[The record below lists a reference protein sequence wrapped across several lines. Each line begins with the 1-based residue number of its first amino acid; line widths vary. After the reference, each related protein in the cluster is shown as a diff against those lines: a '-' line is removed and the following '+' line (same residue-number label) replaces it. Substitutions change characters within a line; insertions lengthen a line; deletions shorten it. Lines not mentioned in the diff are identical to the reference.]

1 MKKASPVEL
10 RQSLEM
16 ANALASAGIRFV
28 PVPVMNDA
36 EFNMLAEESMKIIDG
51 MLVDV
56 EYDTSNQQFQSLSNH
71 KHHFINGTCVECLA
85 KSE

>member
-1 MKKASPVEL
+1 MNRASPVEL

-28 PVPVMNDA
+28 PVPVINDA
-36 EFNMLAEESMKIIDG
+36 EFNRLADESRKIIDG
-51 MLVDV
+51 MLI
-56 EYDTSNQQFQSLSNH
+56 EAEHDTTNQQFESLSNH
-71 KHHFINGTCVECLA
+71 QHHFINGTCVECL

>member
-1 MKKASPVEL
+1 MNKASPVEL

-16 ANALASAGIRFV
+16 ANSLASEGIRFV
-28 PVPVMNDA
+28 PVPVINDA
-36 EFNMLAEESMKIIDG
+36 EFNRLVDESMKIIDG

-56 EYDTSNQQFQSLSNH
+56 EHDTTNQQFES
-71 KHHFINGTCVECLA
+71 LA

>member
-28 PVPVMNDA
+28 PVPVINDA
-36 EFNMLAEESMKIIDG
+36 GFNRLVDESRKIIDG
-51 MLVDV
+51 MLIDV
-56 EYDTSNQQFQSLSNH
+56 EHDTTNQQFES
-71 KHHFINGTCVECLA
+71 LA

>member
-16 ANALASAGIRFV
+16 ANALTSAGIRFV
-28 PVPVMNDA
+28 PVPVINDTG
-36 EFNMLAEESMKIIDG
+36 FDRLVDESRKIVDG
-51 MLVDV
+51 MLI
-56 EYDTSNQQFQSLSNH
+56 EAEHDTTNQQFES
-71 KHHFINGTCVECLA
+71 LA

>member
-1 MKKASPVEL
+1 MKRASPVEL

-28 PVPVMNDA
+28 PVPVINDA
-36 EFNMLAEESMKIIDG
+36 EFNRLVYESRKIIDG
-51 MLVDV
+51 MLAEV
-56 EYDTSNQQFQSLSNH
+56 EHETTNQQFES
-71 KHHFINGTCVECLA
+71 LA

>member
-28 PVPVMNDA
+28 PVPVINDS
-36 EFNMLAEESMKIIDG
+36 EFNRLVDESRTIIDG
-51 MLVDV
+51 MLIDV
-56 EYDTSNQQFQSLSNH
+56 ELDTTSQQFESLSNH
-71 KHHFINGTCVECLA
+71 KHHFINGACVECL

>member
-1 MKKASPVEL
+1 MNRASPVEL

-28 PVPVMNDA
+28 PIPVMNEA
-36 EFNMLAEESMKIIDG
+36 GFNRLMDETRKILDD
-51 MLVDV
+51 MLVEV
-56 EYDTSNQQFQSLSNH
+56 EHETTNQQFESLSNH
-71 KHHFINGTCVECLA
+71 KHHFINGTCVECL

>member
-36 EFNMLAEESMKIIDG
+36 GFNRLVDESRKIIND
-51 MLVDV
+51 MLV
-56 EYDTSNQQFQSLSNH
+56 EAENDTTNKQFESLSKHN
-71 KHHFINGTCVECLA
+71 HHFINGTCVECL

>member
-36 EFNMLAEESMKIIDG
+36 EFNRLVDESMKIING

-56 EYDTSNQQFQSLSNH
+56 EHDTSNQQFESLSNH
-71 KHHFINGTCVECLA
+71 NHHFINGTCVWCL

>member
-16 ANALASAGIRFV
+16 ANALASAGVRFV
-28 PVPVMNDA
+28 PVPVINDA
-36 EFNMLAEESMKIIDG
+36 GFNRLVEESRKIIDG
-51 MLVDV
+51 MLIEA
-56 EYDTSNQQFQSLSNH
+56 EYDTTNHQFESLSSH
-71 KHHFINGTCVECLA
+71 SHHFINGTCVECL

>member
-1 MKKASPVEL
+1 MKRASPVEL

-28 PVPVMNDA
+28 PIPVMN
-36 EFNMLAEESMKIIDG
+36 ESGFNRLMDETRKILDDMLIE
-51 MLVDV
+51 V
-56 EYDTSNQQFQSLSNH
+56 EKDTTNQQFES
-71 KHHFINGTCVECLA
+71 LA

>member
-1 MKKASPVEL
+1 MKKELPVEL

-28 PVPVMNDA
+28 PIPVMNEA
-36 EFNMLAEESMKIIDG
+36 GFNRLMDETRNILDDILIE
-51 MLVDV
+51 V
-56 EYDTSNQQFQSLSNH
+56 EKDTTNQQFES
-71 KHHFINGTCVECLA
+71 LA

>member
-1 MKKASPVEL
+1 MKRASPVEL

-28 PVPVMNDA
+28 PVPVINDA
-36 EFNMLAEESMKIIDG
+36 GFNRLVDESSKIIDG
-51 MLVDV
+51 MLVSV
-56 EYDTSNQQFQSLSNH
+56 EHDTTAQQFESLGNH
-71 KHHFINGTCVECLA
+71 KHHFINGTCVECL

>member
-1 MKKASPVEL
+1 MKRASPVEL

-28 PVPVMNDA
+28 PVPVINDA
-36 EFNMLAEESMKIIDG
+36 GFNRLVEESREIIDG
-51 MLVDV
+51 MFI
-56 EYDTSNQQFQSLSNH
+56 EAEHDTTNQQLES
-71 KHHFINGTCVECLA
+71 LA

>member
-1 MKKASPVEL
+1 MNRASPVEL

-28 PVPVMNDA
+28 PVPVINDA
-36 EFNMLAEESMKIIDG
+36 GFNRLMDETRKILDDMLAE
-51 MLVDV
+51 V
-56 EYDTSNQQFQSLSNH
+56 EHDTTNQQFES
-71 KHHFINGTCVECLA
+71 LA

>member
-28 PVPVMNDA
+28 PVPVPVVNNA
-36 EFNMLAEESMKIIDG
+36 EFNRLVDESMKIIDG

-56 EYDTSNQQFQSLSNH
+56 EHDTSNQQFES
-71 KHHFINGTCVECLA
+71 LA
-85 KSE
+85 KHK

>member
-1 MKKASPVEL
+1 MKRASPVEL

-28 PVPVMNDA
+28 PVPVINDA
-36 EFNMLAEESMKIIDG
+36 GFNRLVEESRKIIDG
-51 MLVDV
+51 ILSEVDH
-56 EYDTSNQQFQSLSNH
+56 DTTAQQFESLSNH
-71 KHHFINGTCVECLA
+71 KHHFINGTCVECL

>member
-1 MKKASPVEL
+1 MKRASPVEL

-36 EFNMLAEESMKIIDG
+36 GFNILVDESRKIIND
-51 MLVDV
+51 MLV
-56 EYDTSNQQFQSLSNH
+56 EAENDTTNQQFESLSNH
-71 KHHFINGTCVECLA
+71 KHHFINGTCVECL